1 MKSGLNVMTLFLLND
16 LLNISDEKG
25 NHVFWTQFF
34 DSDHCAV
41 VCLGLR
47 MPEVILVYFSL
58 CLPFSFSFYQKSSM
72 KPEDVTTVE
81 KASPP
86 SKKARTA
93 DFSSVVKRSHSVT
106 ENSILDIMTDSIGK
120 FKEKVINDR

>member
-1 MKSGLNVMTLFLLND
+1 MLISTRCIHGFMSNLIKKSWTDSIAHARSNSSLF
-16 LLNISDEKG
+16 
-25 NHVFWTQFF
+25 QP
-34 DSDHCAV
+34 
-41 VCLGLR
+41 VCTDFR
-47 MPEVILVYFSL
+47 P
-58 CLPFSFSFYQKSSM
+58 PFSCMFYSIKKKSSM

-106 ENSILDIMTDSIGK
+106 ENSILDIMNDSIGK
-120 FKEKVINDR
+120 FREKVINDR

>member
-1 MKSGLNVMTLFLLND
+1 MSNLIKKSWTDSIAHARSNNSSLF
-16 LLNISDEKG
+16 
-25 NHVFWTQFF
+25 QP
-34 DSDHCAV
+34 
-41 VCLGLR
+41 VCTDFR
-47 MPEVILVYFSL
+47 P
-58 CLPFSFSFYQKSSM
+58 PFSCMFYSIKKKSSM

>member
-1 MKSGLNVMTLFLLND
+1 MPV
-16 LLNISDEKG
+16 
-25 NHVFWTQFF
+25 VF
-34 DSDHCAV
+34 
-41 VCLGLR
+41 
-47 MPEVILVYFSL
+47 LVYFTASAFLSL
-58 CLPFSFSFYQKSSM
+58 SVFIRIFSSKQSSM
-72 KPEDVTTVE
+72 KPEDVTAVE

-106 ENSILDIMTDSIGK
+106 ENSILDIMNDSIGK